1 MRCLAV
7 KIHEGLVLR
16 PWSIIRTTSL
26 FSHGSIKRKGRGMP
40 LEEAHFKKCA
50 IYGATK
56 VYPKN
61 HMAPILRLWC
71 VDPLSASTAP
81 QHT

>member
-1 MRCLAV
+1 
-7 KIHEGLVLR
+7 
-16 PWSIIRTTSL
+16 
-26 FSHGSIKRKGRGMP
+26 MP

-71 VDPLSASTAP
+71 VDPLKRVHGASAHVTGMMLQKDMQKVYKGGRSFASESLTSDK
-81 QHT
+81 T

>member
-1 MRCLAV
+1 
-7 KIHEGLVLR
+7 
-16 PWSIIRTTSL
+16 
-26 FSHGSIKRKGRGMP
+26 MP

-71 VDPLSASTAP
+71 VDPLKRVHGAQQPGEVLSSVRWR
-81 QHT
+81 